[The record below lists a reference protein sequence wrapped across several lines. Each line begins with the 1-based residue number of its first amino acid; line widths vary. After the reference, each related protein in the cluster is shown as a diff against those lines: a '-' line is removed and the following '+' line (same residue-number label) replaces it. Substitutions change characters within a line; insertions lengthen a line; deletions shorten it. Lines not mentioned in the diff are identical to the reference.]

1 MLKIPQLSQKNV
13 IDRHV
18 AAFKT
23 DVDAALS
30 RALSV
35 AQMASSNPAET
46 HMGVAYVQKL
56 QAFTAERLL
65 SAPADELRNLV
76 VDVENIWRPYI
87 TDSIKKGSCLY
98 KINQELFT
106 GIDYKAFANSH
117 SDDWS
122 GLLLMKE
129 LAKHVRY
136 CPYCN
141 AETIYA
147 IKFTERGDTRMV
159 KNAFDH
165 YFPRARYPF
174 LGLSLYNLIPACSR
188 CNSNLKGCKY
198 KDLVRMAHPYLDDV
212 DKNMAFTLVYGKRWY
227 QGARSDKAI
236 SSILFEER
244 QAGTYSPGVEWG
256 RLFKMTT
263 VYTELF
269 KQEAMTAVCRATMY
283 SKSYCQK
290 MADKLAR
297 KGFLCAPDVF
307 LYGASLDR
315 RHIDHF
321 RHGKMIRDIT
331 LANRVA

>member
-1 MLKIPQLSQKNV
+1 MLKLPLLNQKNV

-23 DVDAALS
+23 DVDAALG

-35 AQMASSNPAET
+35 ARTASSDPSET
-46 HMGVAYVQKL
+46 KMGVDYVQML
-56 QAFTAERLL
+56 QAFTAEGLL

-76 VDVENIWRPYI
+76 SDVEKIWRPCV
-87 TDSIKKGSCLY
+87 TDSIKKGSYLDQ
-98 KINQELFT
+98 INQELFT

-117 SDDWS
+117 SDEWS

-147 IKFTERGDTRMV
+147 IRFTERGGARMV

-174 LGLSLYNLIPACSR
+174 LGLALYNLIPACSR
-188 CNSNLKGCKY
+188 CNSNLKGSKY

-212 DKNMAFTLVYGKRWY
+212 DENMVFTLVYGKRWY
-227 QGARSDKAI
+227 QGARNGRVI
-236 SSILFEER
+236 NSILFEER
-244 QAGTYSPGVEWG
+244 QTGTYSPGVEWG

-297 KGFLCAPDVF
+297 KGLFCATDVL
-307 LYGASLDR
+307 LYGASLDQC
-315 RHIDHF
+315 HIDHF
-321 RHGKMIRDIT
+321 RHGKMIRDIV

>member
-1 MLKIPQLSQKNV
+1 MLKFPELNQKNV

-23 DVDAALS
+23 DVDAALG
-30 RALSV
+30 RALAV
-35 AQMASSNPAET
+35 AQTASLDPAEKR
-46 HMGVAYVQKL
+46 MGEDYVQKL
-56 QAFTAERLL
+56 QSFTAERLL

-87 TDSIKKGSCLY
+87 TDSIKKGSYLY

-106 GIDYKAFANSH
+106 GINYKAFANSH

-212 DKNMAFTLVYGKRWY
+212 GMNMVFTLVYGKRWY
-227 QGARSDKAI
+227 QGVRNGRVI
-236 SSILFEER
+236 NSILFEER
-244 QAGTYSPGVEWG
+244 KTGTYPPGVEWG

-297 KGFLCAPDVF
+297 KGLFCATDVL
-307 LYGASLDR
+307 LYGASLDQC
-315 RHIDHF
+315 HIDHF
-321 RHGKMIRDIT
+321 RHGKMIRDIV
-331 LANRVA
+331 LANRVV

>member
-1 MLKIPQLSQKNV
+1 MLKLPQLSQKNV

-23 DVDAALS
+23 DVDAALG

-35 AQMASSNPAET
+35 AQTASSDLAET
-46 HMGVAYVQKL
+46 RMGVDYVQKL
-56 QAFTAERLL
+56 QVFTAEKLL
-65 SAPADELRNLV
+65 SAPADELRKLV
-76 VDVENIWRPYI
+76 IDVENIWCPYV
-87 TDSIKKGSCLY
+87 TDSIKKGSYLY
-98 KINQELFT
+98 QINQELFT

-117 SDDWS
+117 SDDWC

-147 IKFTERGDTRMV
+147 IRFTERGDTRMV

-188 CNSNLKGCKY
+188 CNSNLKGSKY

-212 DKNMAFTLVYGKRWY
+212 DKNMVFTLVYGKRWY
-227 QGARSDKAI
+227 QGACSDKAI

-244 QAGTYSPGVEWG
+244 KTGTYPPGVDWG

-297 KGFLCAPDVF
+297 KGLFCAPDVF

-315 RHIDHF
+315 HNIDHF
-321 RHGKMIRDIT
+321 RHGKMIRDIV

>member
-1 MLKIPQLSQKNV
+1 MLRLPQLNQKNV

-18 AAFKT
+18 AAFKA
-23 DVDAALS
+23 DVDMALG

-35 AQMASSNPAET
+35 AQTASSDPAET
-46 HMGVAYVQKL
+46 KMGVDYVQKL
-56 QAFTAERLL
+56 QTFAAERLL
-65 SAPADELRNLV
+65 SAPADELRDLV
-76 VDVENIWRPYI
+76 IDVENIWRPYV
-87 TDSIKKGSCLY
+87 TDSIKKGSYLY
-98 KINQELFT
+98 KVNQELFN
-106 GIDYKAFANSH
+106 GINYKVFANSR
-117 SDDWS
+117 SDEWS

-147 IKFTERGDTRMV
+147 IKFTGRGDTRMV

-212 DKNMAFTLVYGKRWY
+212 DMNMVFTLVYGKRWY
-227 QGARSDKAI
+227 QGARTDKAI
-236 SSILFEER
+236 ASIVFEER
-244 QAGTYSPGVEWG
+244 QSGTYSPGLEWG
-256 RLFKMTT
+256 RLFKLTT
-263 VYTELF
+263 VYTKLF
-269 KQEAMTAVCRATMY
+269 RREAMTAVSRATMY
-283 SKSYCQK
+283 SKSYCRQ
-290 MADKLAR
+290 MAAKLAQ
-297 KGFLCAPDVF
+297 KGLLCAPDVF

-315 RHIDHF
+315 RHIGHF

-331 LANRVA
+331 LSNRVA

>member
-1 MLKIPQLSQKNV
+1 MLKLPLLNKTNV

-18 AAFKT
+18 AAFKA
-23 DVDAALS
+23 DVDTALG
-30 RALSV
+30 RALS
-35 AQMASSNPAET
+35 AAKAASSDPAET
-46 HMGVAYVQKL
+46 KMGVDYVQKL
-56 QAFTAERLL
+56 QAFGAEKLL
-65 SAPADELRNLV
+65 AAPADELRNLV
-76 VDVENIWRPYI
+76 IDVENVWQPYV
-87 TDSIKKGSCLY
+87 TGSIKKGGYLY
-98 KINQELFT
+98 QINQELFA

-117 SDDWS
+117 SDEWS

-129 LAKHVRY
+129 LATHVRY

-165 YFPRARYPF
+165 YFPRSRYPF
-174 LGLSLYNLIPACSR
+174 LGLSLYNLVPACSR
-188 CNSNLKGCKY
+188 CNSNLKGSKY
-198 KDLVRMAHPYLDDV
+198 KDLVRTAHPYLDDV
-212 DKNMAFTLVYGKRWY
+212 DKNMVFTLVYGKRWY
-227 QGARSDKAI
+227 QGARSEKAI

-244 QAGTYSPGVEWG
+244 KAGTYPSGVEWE

-269 KQEAMTAVCRATMY
+269 KREAMTAVCRATMY

-290 MADKLAR
+290 MADKLVR
-297 KGFLCAPDVF
+297 KGNYCAPDVF

-321 RHGKMIRDIT
+321 RHGKMIRDIV
-331 LANRVA
+331 LFNRNE